1 MGADFFR
8 FKQFTIHHDRCAMKV
23 GTDGVLLGAWAK
35 VEQAKRILD
44 IGTGSGLIALM
55 CAQRSAARVVG
66 IEIDEAAAR
75 QAQENASAS
84 PFADRIE
91 ILHADVRTYAPIS
104 KFDCIVTNPPFY
116 EEDILPPDT
125 QRAQARNSATL
136 DFRTL
141 IENAINLLDEKGV
154 IQMIIPYKS
163 TLKVLGIAA
172 SHRLHLI
179 ARAHVISKP
188 NTPPKRTLLTL
199 SRHASDTPIKTE
211 EILLTEGGEKSKQF
225 HALTQD
231 FYL

>member
-8 FKQFTIHHDRCAMKV
+8 FKQFTVRHDRCAMKV
-23 GTDGVLLGAWAK
+23 GTDGVLLGAWAE
-35 VEQAKRILD
+35 VEQARHILD

-55 CAQRSAARVVG
+55 CAQRSEAHVVG

-91 ILHADVRTYAPIS
+91 MLHADVRTFSPS
-104 KFDCIVTNPPFY
+104 QKFDCIVTNPPFY
-116 EEDILPPDT
+116 EEDILPPDA

-141 IENAINLLDEKGV
+141 IEKATNLLDEKGV

-172 SHRLHLI
+172 SHRLHLT
-179 ARAHVISKP
+179 ARAHVASKP
-188 NTPPKRTLLTL
+188 GTPPKRTLLAL
-199 SRHASDTPIKTE
+199 AKHAPEKPVRTE
-211 EILLTEGGEKSKQF
+211 EILLTEGGEKTGRF
-225 HALTQD
+225 RTLTED